1 MNVTPGMFCRPLALL
16 GMMVIPGH
24 FALAQ
29 TAYPDTPI
37 PPQEPI
43 AELHAMLPEAIRE
56 RGSMTLAT
64 DPNYPPCQWYA
75 ADGVMVGYEVDIW
88 NAMAQVLDIE
98 LIVEAIEFAGLIPGV
113 QGGRY
118 DLSMECITDRVARE
132 EIVDFVN
139 HSLSY
144 GNAFYYLA
152 ENASIT
158 AGDPTTLCGLR
169 TAGQSGTD
177 FLTNL
182 ANFSAWCEEQGLGAL
197 TISEFPQQSAVLL
210 ALFSGRIDFTLS
222 EGSAVEEVRAN
233 NPYEIGTIANP
244 LEQQNYL
251 GIVVAKENTELQ
263 QALLAALRALKENG
277 TYDAIFDKWS
287 IPHAALSE
295 FGINMTT
302 TNPLH

>member
-1 MNVTPGMFCRPLALL
+1 MRNILARCCQTFTLASLMFVPGQA
-16 GMMVIPGH
+16 
-24 FALAQ
+24 ALAQ
-29 TAYPDTPI
+29 AAYPTTPI
-37 PPQEPI
+37 PVQDAIP
-43 AELHAMLPEAIRE
+43 ELHALLPEAIRE

-75 ADGVMVGYEVDIW
+75 ADGTMVGYEVDIW
-88 NAMAQVLDIE
+88 DAIAQVLGIE
-98 LIVEAIEFAGLIPGV
+98 LIVEGIEFAGLIPGV

-118 DLSMECITDRVARE
+118 DLSMECITDRVERE
-132 EIVDFVN
+132 EVVDFVN

-144 GNAFYYLA
+144 GNAFYFIA
-152 ENASIT
+152 DNPAIT
-158 AGDPTTLCGLR
+158 AGDPTTLCGLS

-182 ANFSAWCEEQGLGAL
+182 SNFSAWCEEQGLGAL
-197 TISEFPQQSAVLL
+197 TIGEFPQQSAVLL

-222 EGSAVEEVRAN
+222 ESSAVEEVRAN
-233 NPYEIGTIANP
+233 NPVDIGTIANP

-263 QALLAALRALKENG
+263 QALLAALEALKENG
-277 TYDAIFDKWS
+277 TYDAIFEKWNLE
-287 IPHAALSE
+287 HAALDE

-302 TNPLH
+302 TNPRP